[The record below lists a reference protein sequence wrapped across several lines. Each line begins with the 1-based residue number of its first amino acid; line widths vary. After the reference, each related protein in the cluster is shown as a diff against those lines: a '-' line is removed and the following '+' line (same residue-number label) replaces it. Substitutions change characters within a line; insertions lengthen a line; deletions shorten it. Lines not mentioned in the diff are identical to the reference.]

1 MGMDNSRKKVINNMS
16 WLLGGRIVNMILSF
30 FVSLA
35 TARYLGPD
43 NFGSI
48 NYVAAYV
55 SFFSSITSLGL
66 SVIVIKEVSMGQED
80 DNKVIWTGILMRF
93 ITAVLSTISVIALVS
108 ITDGDDPLIVQIAV
122 LESIAIL
129 ASAFDTFMY
138 WFQGKLLGKYTS
150 IAGVISY
157 LGMSLYRIYLL
168 ANNADILWFA
178 FATSVD
184 TLLLSFVLM
193 IFYVRKNGFR
203 PKVSLRLG
211 KKIMR
216 QSYHY
221 MISGLI
227 AILYS
232 KIDQIMLK
240 QMLDNTSVGLY
251 SAALAIAGLWGMIP
265 SAFIQSVSP
274 ILYKNAEQD
283 KGMFYKRLKQSYA
296 GIWLLNV
303 AWSLAISIFSYWVIY
318 FLYGTEYL
326 GARGA
331 LVIVVWY
338 SGISSIGSLT
348 QVYLATE
355 NKNKYVNY
363 FALAGLATDVILN
376 ALLIPHFGI
385 LGAAVA
391 TLTTYIV
398 IHIVMPLMIRDTR
411 KVGTL
416 ILQGMMF
423 QGVLDDEMK
432 QLIRKAFQKAI
443 RKIKRK

>member
-1 MGMDNSRKKVINNMS
+1 MG
-16 WLLGGRIVNMILSF
+16 WLLGGKIVNMILSF

-66 SVIVIKEVSMGQED
+66 SVIVIKEISMGKED
-80 DNKVIWTGILMRF
+80 DNEVIWTGILMRF
-93 ITAVLSTISVIALVS
+93 LTAVFSTIAVIALVS
-108 ITDGDDPLIVQIAV
+108 ITDKSDPLLIKIAI

-150 IAGVISY
+150 IASVVAYI
-157 LGMSLYRIYLL
+157 GMSLYRIYLL

-184 TLLLSFVLM
+184 TLLLSLILM
-193 IFYVRKNGFR
+193 LCYVRENGFH
-203 PKVSLRLG
+203 PKVSVRLG
-211 KKIMR
+211 KSLMK

-240 QMLDNTSVGLY
+240 QMLDTYSVGLY
-251 SAALAIAGLWGMIP
+251 TAALTIAGLWGMIP

-274 ILYKNAEQD
+274 ILYKNAEESR
-283 KGMFYKRLKQSYA
+283 GMFYKRLRQSYA
-296 GIWLLNV
+296 GIWLLNIC
-303 AWSLAISIFSYWVIY
+303 WSLGVSIFSYWVIY
-318 FLYGTEYL
+318 LLYGKAYL

-338 SGISSIGSLT
+338 TGITSIGSLT

-363 FALAGLATDVILN
+363 FALAGLVTDVVLN
-376 ALLIPHFGI
+376 ALLIPRMGI
-385 LGAAVA
+385 LGAAIA
-391 TLTTYIV
+391 TLVTYTV
-398 IHIVMPLMIRDTR
+398 IHIVMPLAIKDTR
-411 KVGTL
+411 DAGRL
-416 ILQGMMF
+416 IIQGMLF
-423 QGVLDDEMK
+423 RDVLDDEMK
-432 QLIRKAFQKAI
+432 QIIKVSAQKVLG
-443 RKIKRK
+443 KLKRK

>member
-1 MGMDNSRKKVINNMS
+1 MEESKKRVINNMG
-16 WLLGGRIVNMILSF
+16 WLLGGKIVNMILSF

-66 SVIVIKEVSMGQED
+66 SVIVIKEVSMGNED
-80 DNKVIWTGILMRF
+80 DNEVIWTGILMRF
-93 ITAVLSTISVIALVS
+93 LTAVLSTVSVIALVS
-108 ITDGDDPLIVQIAV
+108 VTDAKDPLIVRIAV
-122 LESIAIL
+122 LESIGIL

-150 IAGVISY
+150 IAGVLAY

-168 ANNADILWFA
+168 ANGADILWFA

-184 TLLLSFVLM
+184 TLILSSVLM
-193 IFYVRKNGFR
+193 IFYIKQNGFHL
-203 PKVSLRLG
+203 KVSLALG
-211 KKIMR
+211 KRLMR

-232 KIDQIMLK
+232 KVDQIMLK
-240 QMLDNTSVGLY
+240 HMLDSYSVGLY
-251 SAALAIAGLWGMIP
+251 SVALTVAGLWGMIP

-274 ILYKNAEQD
+274 ILYKDAEENRQ
-283 KGMFYKRLKQSYA
+283 MFYKRLKQSYA

-303 AWSLAISIFSYWVIY
+303 CWSVFISVFSYWVLY
-318 FLYGTEYL
+318 LLYGDKYL
-326 GARGA
+326 GAQGA
-331 LVIVVWY
+331 LTIVVWY
-338 SGISSIGSLT
+338 TGISSIGSLT

-355 NKNKYVNY
+355 DKNKYVNY
-363 FALAGLATDVILN
+363 FALAGLVTDVILN
-376 ALLIPHFGI
+376 FLLIPKFGI
-385 LGAAVA
+385 MGAATA
-391 TLTTYIV
+391 TLATYTV
-398 IHIVMPLMIRDTR
+398 IHIVMPLVMRETR
-411 KVGTL
+411 TAGKL
-416 ILQGMMF
+416 IIQGMLFREVIDDDMKMF
-423 QGVLDDEMK
+423 VRLFLGKVTGRLR
-432 QLIRKAFQKAI
+432 RKK
-443 RKIKRK
+443 

>member
-1 MGMDNSRKKVINNMS
+1 MG
-16 WLLGGRIVNMILSF
+16 WLLGGKIVNMILSF

-66 SVIVIKEVSMGQED
+66 SVIVIKEISMGKED
-80 DNKVIWTGILMRF
+80 DNEVIWTGILMRF
-93 ITAVLSTISVIALVS
+93 LTAVFSTIAVIALVS
-108 ITDGDDPLIVQIAV
+108 ITDKNDPLMVKIAI

-150 IAGVISY
+150 IASVVAYI
-157 LGMSLYRIYLL
+157 GMSLYRIYLL

-184 TLLLSFVLM
+184 TLLLSLILM
-193 IFYVRKNGFR
+193 LCYVRENGFR
-203 PKVSLRLG
+203 PKVSVRLG
-211 KKIMR
+211 KSLMK

-240 QMLDNTSVGLY
+240 QMLDTYSVGLY
-251 SAALAIAGLWGMIP
+251 TAALTIAGLWGMIP

-274 ILYKNAEQD
+274 ILYKNAEENR
-283 KGMFYKRLKQSYA
+283 GMFYKRLRQSYA
-296 GIWLLNV
+296 GIWLLNIC
-303 AWSLAISIFSYWVIY
+303 WSLGVSIFSYWVIY
-318 FLYGTEYL
+318 LLYGKAYL

-338 SGISSIGSLT
+338 TGITSIGSLT

-363 FALAGLATDVILN
+363 FALAGLVTDVVLN
-376 ALLIPHFGI
+376 ALLIPKMGI
-385 LGAAVA
+385 LGAAIA
-391 TLTTYIV
+391 TLVTYTV
-398 IHIVMPLMIRDTR
+398 IHIVMPLAIKDTR
-411 KVGTL
+411 DAGRL
-416 ILQGMMF
+416 IIQGMLF
-423 QGVLDDEMK
+423 RDVLDDEMK
-432 QLIRKAFQKAI
+432 QIIKVSAQKVLG
-443 RKIKRK
+443 KFKKK

>member
-1 MGMDNSRKKVINNMS
+1 MG
-16 WLLGGRIVNMILSF
+16 WLLGGKIVNMILSF

-66 SVIVIKEVSMGQED
+66 SVIVIKEISMGKED
-80 DNKVIWTGILMRF
+80 DNEVIWTGILMRF
-93 ITAVLSTISVIALVS
+93 LTAVFSTIAVIALVS
-108 ITDGDDPLIVQIAV
+108 ITDKSDPLMVKIAI

-150 IAGVISY
+150 IASVVAYI
-157 LGMSLYRIYLL
+157 GMSLYRIYLL

-184 TLLLSFVLM
+184 TLLLSLILM
-193 IFYVRKNGFR
+193 LCYVRENGFH
-203 PKVSLRLG
+203 PKVSVRLG
-211 KKIMR
+211 KSLMK

-240 QMLDNTSVGLY
+240 QMLDTYSVGLY
-251 SAALAIAGLWGMIP
+251 TAALTIAGLWGMIP

-274 ILYKNAEQD
+274 ILYKNAEENR
-283 KGMFYKRLKQSYA
+283 GMFYKRLRQSYA
-296 GIWLLNV
+296 GIWLLNIC
-303 AWSLAISIFSYWVIY
+303 WSLGVSIFSYWVIY
-318 FLYGTEYL
+318 LLYGKAYL

-338 SGISSIGSLT
+338 TGITSIGSLT

-363 FALAGLATDVILN
+363 FALAGLVTDVVLN
-376 ALLIPHFGI
+376 ALLIPKMGI
-385 LGAAVA
+385 LGAAIA
-391 TLTTYIV
+391 TLVTYTV
-398 IHIVMPLMIRDTR
+398 IHIVMPLAIKDTR
-411 KVGTL
+411 DAGRL
-416 ILQGMMF
+416 IIQGMLF
-423 QGVLDDEMK
+423 RDVLDDEMK
-432 QLIRKAFQKAI
+432 QIIQVSAQKVLG
-443 RKIKRK
+443 KLKRK

>member
-1 MGMDNSRKKVINNMS
+1 MG
-16 WLLGGRIVNMILSF
+16 WLLGGKIVNMILSF

-66 SVIVIKEVSMGQED
+66 SVIVIKEISMGKED
-80 DNKVIWTGILMRF
+80 DNEVIWTGILMRF
-93 ITAVLSTISVIALVS
+93 LTAVFSTIAVIALVS
-108 ITDGDDPLIVQIAV
+108 ITDKSDPLMVKIAI

-150 IAGVISY
+150 IASVVAYI
-157 LGMSLYRIYLL
+157 GMSLYRIYLL

-184 TLLLSFVLM
+184 TLLLSLILM
-193 IFYVRKNGFR
+193 LCYVRENGFH
-203 PKVSLRLG
+203 PKVSIRLG
-211 KKIMR
+211 KSLMK

-240 QMLDNTSVGLY
+240 QMLDTYSVGLY
-251 SAALAIAGLWGMIP
+251 TAALTIAGLWGMIP

-274 ILYKNAEQD
+274 ILYKNAEENR
-283 KGMFYKRLKQSYA
+283 GMFYKRLRQSYA
-296 GIWLLNV
+296 GIWLLNIC
-303 AWSLAISIFSYWVIY
+303 WSLGVSIFSYWVIY
-318 FLYGTEYL
+318 LLYGKAYL

-338 SGISSIGSLT
+338 TGITSIGSLT

-363 FALAGLATDVILN
+363 FALAGLVTDVILN
-376 ALLIPHFGI
+376 ALLIPRMGI
-385 LGAAVA
+385 LGAAIA
-391 TLTTYIV
+391 TLVTYTV
-398 IHIVMPLMIRDTR
+398 IHIVMPLAIKDTR
-411 KVGTL
+411 DAGRL
-416 ILQGMMF
+416 IIQGMLF
-423 QGVLDDEMK
+423 RDVLDDEMK
-432 QLIRKAFQKAI
+432 QIIKVSAQKVLG
-443 RKIKRK
+443 KLKRK

>member
-1 MGMDNSRKKVINNMS
+1 MG
-16 WLLGGRIVNMILSF
+16 WLLGGKIVNMILSF

-66 SVIVIKEVSMGQED
+66 SVIVIKEISMGKED
-80 DNKVIWTGILMRF
+80 DNEVIWTGILMRF
-93 ITAVLSTISVIALVS
+93 LTAVFSTIAVIALVS
-108 ITDGDDPLIVQIAV
+108 ITDKSDPLMVKIAI

-150 IAGVISY
+150 IASVVAYI
-157 LGMSLYRIYLL
+157 GMSLYRIYLL

-184 TLLLSFVLM
+184 TLLLSLILM
-193 IFYVRKNGFR
+193 LCYVRENGFH
-203 PKVSLRLG
+203 PKVSIRLG
-211 KKIMR
+211 KSLMK

-240 QMLDNTSVGLY
+240 QMLDTYSVGLY
-251 SAALAIAGLWGMIP
+251 TAALTIAGLWGMIP

-274 ILYKNAEQD
+274 ILYKNAEENH
-283 KGMFYKRLKQSYA
+283 GMFYKRLRQSYA
-296 GIWLLNV
+296 GIWLLNIC
-303 AWSLAISIFSYWVIY
+303 WSLGVSIFSYWVIY
-318 FLYGTEYL
+318 LLYGKAYL

-338 SGISSIGSLT
+338 TGITSIGSLT

-363 FALAGLATDVILN
+363 FALAGLVTDVVLN
-376 ALLIPHFGI
+376 ALLIPKMGI
-385 LGAAVA
+385 LGAAIA
-391 TLTTYIV
+391 TLVTYTV
-398 IHIVMPLMIRDTR
+398 IHIVMPLAIKDTR
-411 KVGTL
+411 DAGRL
-416 ILQGMMF
+416 IIQGMLF
-423 QGVLDDEMK
+423 RDVLDDEMK
-432 QLIRKAFQKAI
+432 QIIKVSAQKVLG
-443 RKIKRK
+443 KLKRK

>member
-1 MGMDNSRKKVINNMS
+1 MG
-16 WLLGGRIVNMILSF
+16 WLLGGKIVNMILSF

-66 SVIVIKEVSMGQED
+66 SVIVIKEISMGKED
-80 DNKVIWTGILMRF
+80 DNEVIWTGILMRF
-93 ITAVLSTISVIALVS
+93 LTAVFSTIAVIALVS
-108 ITDGDDPLIVQIAV
+108 ITDKSDPLMVKIAI

-150 IAGVISY
+150 IASVVAYI
-157 LGMSLYRIYLL
+157 GMSLYRIYLL

-184 TLLLSFVLM
+184 TLLLSLILM
-193 IFYVRKNGFR
+193 LCYVRENGFH
-203 PKVSLRLG
+203 PKVSIRLG
-211 KKIMR
+211 KSLMK

-240 QMLDNTSVGLY
+240 QMLDTYSVGLY
-251 SAALAIAGLWGMIP
+251 TAALTIAGLWGMIP

-274 ILYKNAEQD
+274 ILYKNAEENR
-283 KGMFYKRLKQSYA
+283 GMFYKRLRQSYS
-296 GIWLLNV
+296 GIWLLNIC
-303 AWSLAISIFSYWVIY
+303 WSLGVSIFSYWVIY
-318 FLYGTEYL
+318 LLYGKAYL

-338 SGISSIGSLT
+338 TGITSIGSLT

-363 FALAGLATDVILN
+363 FALAGLVTDVVLN
-376 ALLIPHFGI
+376 ALLIPKMGI
-385 LGAAVA
+385 LGAAIA
-391 TLTTYIV
+391 TLVTYTV
-398 IHIVMPLMIRDTR
+398 IHIVMPLAIKDTR
-411 KVGTL
+411 DAGRL
-416 ILQGMMF
+416 IIQGMLF
-423 QGVLDDEMK
+423 RDVLDDEMK
-432 QLIRKAFQKAI
+432 QIIKVSAQKVLG
-443 RKIKRK
+443 KLKRK

>member
-1 MGMDNSRKKVINNMS
+1 MG
-16 WLLGGRIVNMILSF
+16 WLLGGKIVNMILSF

-66 SVIVIKEVSMGQED
+66 SVIVIKEISMGKED
-80 DNKVIWTGILMRF
+80 DNEVIWTGILMRF
-93 ITAVLSTISVIALVS
+93 LTAVFSTIAVIALVS
-108 ITDGDDPLIVQIAV
+108 ITDKSDPLMVKIAI

-150 IAGVISY
+150 IASVVAYI
-157 LGMSLYRIYLL
+157 GMSLYRIYLL

-184 TLLLSFVLM
+184 TLLLSLILM
-193 IFYVRKNGFR
+193 LCYVRENGFH
-203 PKVSLRLG
+203 PKVSVRLG
-211 KKIMR
+211 KSLMK

-240 QMLDNTSVGLY
+240 QMLDTYSVGLY
-251 SAALAIAGLWGMIP
+251 TAALTIAGLWGMIP

-274 ILYKNAEQD
+274 ILYKNAEENR
-283 KGMFYKRLKQSYA
+283 GMFYKRLRQSYA
-296 GIWLLNV
+296 GIWLLNIC
-303 AWSLAISIFSYWVIY
+303 WSLGVSIFSYWVIY
-318 FLYGTEYL
+318 LLYGKAYL

-338 SGISSIGSLT
+338 TGITSIGSLT

-363 FALAGLATDVILN
+363 FALAGLVTDVVLN
-376 ALLIPHFGI
+376 ALLIPKMGI
-385 LGAAVA
+385 LGAAIA
-391 TLTTYIV
+391 TLITYTV
-398 IHIVMPLMIRDTR
+398 IHIVMPLAIKDTR
-411 KVGTL
+411 DAGRL
-416 ILQGMMF
+416 IIQGMLF
-423 QGVLDDEMK
+423 RDVLDDEMK
-432 QLIRKAFQKAI
+432 QIIKVSAQKVLG
-443 RKIKRK
+443 KLKRK

>member
-1 MGMDNSRKKVINNMS
+1 MDNSKKRVINNMG
-16 WLLGGRIVNMILSF
+16 WLLGGKIVNMILSF

-66 SVIVIKEVSMGQED
+66 SVIVIKEISMGKED
-80 DNKVIWTGILMRF
+80 DNEVIWTGILMRF
-93 ITAVLSTISVIALVS
+93 LTAVFSTIAVIALVS
-108 ITDGDDPLIVQIAV
+108 ITDKSDPLMVKIAI

-150 IAGVISY
+150 IASVVAYI
-157 LGMSLYRIYLL
+157 GMSLYRIYLL

-184 TLLLSFVLM
+184 TLLLSLILM
-193 IFYVRKNGFR
+193 LCYVRENGFH
-203 PKVSLRLG
+203 PKVSVRLG
-211 KKIMR
+211 KSLMK

-240 QMLDNTSVGLY
+240 QMLDTYSVGLY
-251 SAALAIAGLWGMIP
+251 TAALTIAGLWGMIP

-274 ILYKNAEQD
+274 ILYKNAEESR
-283 KGMFYKRLKQSYA
+283 GMFYKRLRQSYA
-296 GIWLLNV
+296 GIWLLNIC
-303 AWSLAISIFSYWVIY
+303 WSLGVSIFSYWVIY
-318 FLYGTEYL
+318 LLYGKAYL

-338 SGISSIGSLT
+338 TGITSIGSLT

-363 FALAGLATDVILN
+363 FALAGLVTDVILN
-376 ALLIPHFGI
+376 ALLIPRMGI
-385 LGAAVA
+385 LGAAIA
-391 TLTTYIV
+391 TLVTYTV
-398 IHIVMPLMIRDTR
+398 IHIVMPLAIKDTR
-411 KVGTL
+411 DAGRL
-416 ILQGMMF
+416 IIQGMLF
-423 QGVLDDEMK
+423 RDVLDDEMK
-432 QLIRKAFQKAI
+432 QIIKVSAQKVLG
-443 RKIKRK
+443 KLKRK

>member
-1 MGMDNSRKKVINNMS
+1 MG
-16 WLLGGRIVNMILSF
+16 WLLGGKIVNMILSF

-66 SVIVIKEVSMGQED
+66 SVIVIKEISMGKED
-80 DNKVIWTGILMRF
+80 DNEVIWTGILMRF
-93 ITAVLSTISVIALVS
+93 LTAVFSTIAVIALVS
-108 ITDGDDPLIVQIAV
+108 ITDKSDPLMVKIAI

-150 IAGVISY
+150 IASVVAYI
-157 LGMSLYRIYLL
+157 GMSLYRIYLL

-184 TLLLSFVLM
+184 TLLLSLILM
-193 IFYVRKNGFR
+193 LCYIRENGFH
-203 PKVSLRLG
+203 PKVSVRLG
-211 KKIMR
+211 KSLMK

-240 QMLDNTSVGLY
+240 QMLDTYSVGLY
-251 SAALAIAGLWGMIP
+251 TAALTIAGLWGMIP

-274 ILYKNAEQD
+274 ILYKNAEENR
-283 KGMFYKRLKQSYA
+283 GMFYKRLRQSYA
-296 GIWLLNV
+296 GIWLLNIC
-303 AWSLAISIFSYWVIY
+303 WSLGVSIFSYWVIY
-318 FLYGTEYL
+318 LLYGKAYL

-338 SGISSIGSLT
+338 TGITSIGSLT

-363 FALAGLATDVILN
+363 FALAGLVTDVVLN
-376 ALLIPHFGI
+376 ALLIPKMGI
-385 LGAAVA
+385 LGAAIA
-391 TLTTYIV
+391 TLVTYTV
-398 IHIVMPLMIRDTR
+398 IHIVMPLAIKDTR
-411 KVGTL
+411 DAGRL
-416 ILQGMMF
+416 IIQGMLF
-423 QGVLDDEMK
+423 RDVLDDEMK
-432 QLIRKAFQKAI
+432 QIIKVSAQKVLG
-443 RKIKRK
+443 KLKRK

>member
-1 MGMDNSRKKVINNMS
+1 MEESKKRVINNMG
-16 WLLGGRIVNMILSF
+16 WLLGGKIVNMILSF

-66 SVIVIKEVSMGQED
+66 SVIVIKEVSMGNED
-80 DNKVIWTGILMRF
+80 DNEVIWTGILMRF
-93 ITAVLSTISVIALVS
+93 LTAVFSTVSVIALVS
-108 ITDGDDPLIVQIAV
+108 VTDSKDPLIVRIAV
-122 LESIAIL
+122 LESIGIL

-150 IAGVISY
+150 IAGVLAY

-168 ANNADILWFA
+168 ANGADILWFA

-184 TLLLSFVLM
+184 TLILSSVLM
-193 IFYVRKNGFR
+193 IFYIKQNGFHL
-203 PKVSLRLG
+203 KVSLALG
-211 KKIMR
+211 KRLMR

-232 KIDQIMLK
+232 KVDQIMLK
-240 QMLDNTSVGLY
+240 HMLDSYSVGLY
-251 SAALAIAGLWGMIP
+251 SVALAIAGLWGMIP

-274 ILYKNAEQD
+274 ILYKDAEENRQ
-283 KGMFYKRLKQSYA
+283 MFYKRLKQSYA

-303 AWSLAISIFSYWVIY
+303 CWSVLISVFSYWILY
-318 FLYGTEYL
+318 LLYGEKYL
-326 GARGA
+326 GAQGA

-338 SGISSIGSLT
+338 TGISSIGSLT

-355 NKNKYVNY
+355 DKNKYVNY

-376 ALLIPHFGI
+376 FLLIPKFGI
-385 LGAAVA
+385 MGAATA
-391 TLTTYIV
+391 TLATYTV
-398 IHIVMPLMIRDTR
+398 IHIVMPLVLRETR
-411 KVGTL
+411 TAGKL
-416 ILQGMMF
+416 IVQGMLFREVIDDDMKMF
-423 QGVLDDEMK
+423 VRLFPGKVTGRFRR
-432 QLIRKAFQKAI
+432 RK
-443 RKIKRK
+443 

>member
-1 MGMDNSRKKVINNMS
+1 MG
-16 WLLGGRIVNMILSF
+16 WLLGGKIVNMILSF

-66 SVIVIKEVSMGQED
+66 SVIVIKEISMGKED
-80 DNKVIWTGILMRF
+80 DNEVIWTGILMRF
-93 ITAVLSTISVIALVS
+93 LTAVFSTIAVIALVS
-108 ITDGDDPLIVQIAV
+108 ITDKSDPLMVKIAI

-150 IAGVISY
+150 IASVVAYI
-157 LGMSLYRIYLL
+157 GMSLYRIYLL

-184 TLLLSFVLM
+184 TLLLSMILM
-193 IFYVRKNGFR
+193 LCYVRENGFH
-203 PKVSLRLG
+203 PKVSIRLG
-211 KKIMR
+211 KSLMK

-240 QMLDNTSVGLY
+240 QMLDTYSVGLY
-251 SAALAIAGLWGMIP
+251 TAALTIAGLWGMIP

-274 ILYKNAEQD
+274 ILYKNAEENR
-283 KGMFYKRLKQSYA
+283 GMFYKRLRQSYA
-296 GIWLLNV
+296 GIWLLNIC
-303 AWSLAISIFSYWVIY
+303 WSLGVSIFSYWVIY
-318 FLYGTEYL
+318 LLYGKAYL

-338 SGISSIGSLT
+338 TGITSIGSLT

-363 FALAGLATDVILN
+363 FALAGLVTDVVLN
-376 ALLIPHFGI
+376 ALLIPRMGI
-385 LGAAVA
+385 LGAAIA
-391 TLTTYIV
+391 TLVTYTV
-398 IHIVMPLMIRDTR
+398 IHIVMPLAIKDTR
-411 KVGTL
+411 DAGRL
-416 ILQGMMF
+416 IIQGMLF
-423 QGVLDDEMK
+423 RDVLDDEMK
-432 QLIRKAFQKAI
+432 QIIKVSAQKVLG
-443 RKIKRK
+443 KLKRK

>member
-1 MGMDNSRKKVINNMS
+1 MG
-16 WLLGGRIVNMILSF
+16 WLLGGKIVNMILSF

-66 SVIVIKEVSMGQED
+66 SVIVIKEISMGKED
-80 DNKVIWTGILMRF
+80 DNEVIWTGILMRF
-93 ITAVLSTISVIALVS
+93 LTAVFSTIAVIALVS
-108 ITDGDDPLIVQIAV
+108 ITDKSDPLMVKIAI

-150 IAGVISY
+150 IASVVAYI
-157 LGMSLYRIYLL
+157 GMSLYRIYLL

-184 TLLLSFVLM
+184 TLLLSLILM
-193 IFYVRKNGFR
+193 LCYVRENGFH
-203 PKVSLRLG
+203 PKASVRLG
-211 KKIMR
+211 KSLMK

-240 QMLDNTSVGLY
+240 QMLDTYSVGLY
-251 SAALAIAGLWGMIP
+251 TAALTVAGLWGMIP

-274 ILYKNAEQD
+274 ILYKNAEENR
-283 KGMFYKRLKQSYA
+283 GMFYKRLRQSYA
-296 GIWLLNV
+296 GIWLLNIC
-303 AWSLAISIFSYWVIY
+303 WSLGVSIFSYWVIY
-318 FLYGTEYL
+318 LLYGKAYL

-338 SGISSIGSLT
+338 TGITSIGSLT

-363 FALAGLATDVILN
+363 FALAGLVTDVVLN
-376 ALLIPHFGI
+376 ALLIPKMGI
-385 LGAAVA
+385 LGAAIA
-391 TLTTYIV
+391 TLVTYTV
-398 IHIVMPLMIRDTR
+398 IHIVMPLAIKDTR
-411 KVGTL
+411 DAGRL
-416 ILQGMMF
+416 IIQGMLF
-423 QGVLDDEMK
+423 RDVLDDEMK
-432 QLIRKAFQKAI
+432 QIIKVSAQKVLG
-443 RKIKRK
+443 KLKRK

>member
-1 MGMDNSRKKVINNMS
+1 MG
-16 WLLGGRIVNMILSF
+16 WLLGGKIVNMILSF

-66 SVIVIKEVSMGQED
+66 SVIVIKEISMGKED
-80 DNKVIWTGILMRF
+80 DNEVIWTGILMRF
-93 ITAVLSTISVIALVS
+93 LTAVFSTIAVIALVS
-108 ITDGDDPLIVQIAV
+108 ITDKSDPLLVKIAI

-150 IAGVISY
+150 IASVVAYI
-157 LGMSLYRIYLL
+157 GMSLYRIYLL

-184 TLLLSFVLM
+184 TLLLSLILM
-193 IFYVRKNGFR
+193 LCYVRENGFH
-203 PKVSLRLG
+203 PKVSVRLG
-211 KKIMR
+211 KSLMK

-240 QMLDNTSVGLY
+240 QMLDTYSVGLY
-251 SAALAIAGLWGMIP
+251 TAALTIAGLWGMIP

-274 ILYKNAEQD
+274 ILYKNAEESR
-283 KGMFYKRLKQSYA
+283 GMFYKRLRQSYA
-296 GIWLLNV
+296 GIWLLNIC
-303 AWSLAISIFSYWVIY
+303 WSLGVSIFSYWVIY
-318 FLYGTEYL
+318 LLYGKAYL

-338 SGISSIGSLT
+338 TGITSIGSLT

-363 FALAGLATDVILN
+363 FALAGLVTDVVLN
-376 ALLIPHFGI
+376 ALLIPKMGI
-385 LGAAVA
+385 LGAAIA
-391 TLTTYIV
+391 TLVTYTV
-398 IHIVMPLMIRDTR
+398 IHIVMPLAIKDTR
-411 KVGTL
+411 DAGRL
-416 ILQGMMF
+416 IIQGMLF
-423 QGVLDDEMK
+423 RDVLDDEMK
-432 QLIRKAFQKAI
+432 QIIKVSAQKVLG
-443 RKIKRK
+443 KLKRK

>member
-1 MGMDNSRKKVINNMS
+1 MG
-16 WLLGGRIVNMILSF
+16 WLLGGKIVNMILSF

-66 SVIVIKEVSMGQED
+66 SVIVIKEISMGKED
-80 DNKVIWTGILMRF
+80 DNEVIWTGILMRF
-93 ITAVLSTISVIALVS
+93 LTAVFSTIAVIALVS
-108 ITDGDDPLIVQIAV
+108 ITDKSDPLMVKIAI

-150 IAGVISY
+150 IASVVAYI
-157 LGMSLYRIYLL
+157 GMSLYRIYLL

-184 TLLLSFVLM
+184 TLLLSLILM
-193 IFYVRKNGFR
+193 LCYVRENGFH
-203 PKVSLRLG
+203 PKASVRLG
-211 KKIMR
+211 KSLMK

-240 QMLDNTSVGLY
+240 QMLDTYSVGLY
-251 SAALAIAGLWGMIP
+251 TAALTIAGLWGMIP

-274 ILYKNAEQD
+274 ILYKNAEENR
-283 KGMFYKRLKQSYA
+283 GMFYKRLRQSYA
-296 GIWLLNV
+296 GIWLLNIC
-303 AWSLAISIFSYWVIY
+303 WSLGVSIFSYWVIY
-318 FLYGTEYL
+318 LLYGKAYL

-338 SGISSIGSLT
+338 TGITSIGSLT

-363 FALAGLATDVILN
+363 FALAGLVTDVVLN
-376 ALLIPHFGI
+376 ALLIPKMGI
-385 LGAAVA
+385 LGAAIA
-391 TLTTYIV
+391 TLVTYTV
-398 IHIVMPLMIRDTR
+398 IHIVMPLAIKDTR
-411 KVGTL
+411 DAGRL
-416 ILQGMMF
+416 IIQGMLF
-423 QGVLDDEMK
+423 RDVLDDEMK
-432 QLIRKAFQKAI
+432 QIIKVSAQKVLG
-443 RKIKRK
+443 KFKKK

>member
-1 MGMDNSRKKVINNMS
+1 MENGKRRVLKNMS
-16 WLLGGRIVNMILSF
+16 WLLGGKIVNMILSF

-43 NFGSI
+43 NFGQI

-66 SVIVIKEVSMGQED
+66 SVIVIKEISTGVED
-80 DNKVIWTGILMRF
+80 ENEVIWTSVLMRF
-93 ITAVLSTISVIALVS
+93 VTSILSTISVLALVRIVDGGDALIMKIAL
-108 ITDGDDPLIVQIAV
+108 
-122 LESIAIL
+122 LESIGII

-138 WFQGKLLGKYTS
+138 WFQGKLLGKYVS
-150 IAGVISY
+150 IASVVAY

-184 TLLLSFVLM
+184 TLILSFVL
-193 IFYVRKNGFR
+193 FLCFVRENGFHLR
-203 PKVSLRLG
+203 TSVRLG
-211 KKIMR
+211 KKLMR

-232 KIDQIMLK
+232 KVDQVMLK
-240 QMLDNTSVGLY
+240 HMLDSYTVGLY

-274 ILYKNAEQD
+274 VLYKNAED
-283 KGMFYKRLKQSYA
+283 NHEMFIKRLRQSYA
-296 GIWLLNV
+296 GIWFLNIC
-303 AWSLAISIFSYWVIY
+303 WSLAISIFSYWVIY
-318 FLYGTEYL
+318 LLYGADYL

-331 LVIVVWY
+331 LIIVVWY
-338 SGISSIGSLT
+338 TGITSIGSLT

-355 NKNKYVNY
+355 DKNKYVNY

-376 ALLIPHFGI
+376 ALLIPICGI
-385 LGAAVA
+385 LGAAIA
-391 TLTTYIV
+391 TLATYTV
-398 IHIVMPLMIRDTR
+398 IHIVMPLVIPDTR
-411 KVGTL
+411 EAGRT
-416 ILQGMMF
+416 IIQGMTF
-423 QGVLDDEMK
+423 RGVVDDEMK
-432 QLIRKAFQKAI
+432 GFIKTAAGKIVRRK
-443 RKIKRK
+443 

>member
-1 MGMDNSRKKVINNMS
+1 MG
-16 WLLGGRIVNMILSF
+16 WLLGGKIVNMILSF

-66 SVIVIKEVSMGQED
+66 SVIVIKEISMGKED
-80 DNKVIWTGILMRF
+80 DNEVIWTGILMRF
-93 ITAVLSTISVIALVS
+93 LTAVFSTIAVIALVS
-108 ITDGDDPLIVQIAV
+108 ITDKSDPLMVKIAI

-150 IAGVISY
+150 IASVVAYI
-157 LGMSLYRIYLL
+157 GMSLYRIYLL

-184 TLLLSFVLM
+184 TLLLSLILM
-193 IFYVRKNGFR
+193 LCYVRENGFH
-203 PKVSLRLG
+203 PKVSVRLG
-211 KKIMR
+211 KSLMK

-240 QMLDNTSVGLY
+240 QMLDTYSVGLY
-251 SAALAIAGLWGMIP
+251 TAALTIAGLWGMIP

-274 ILYKNAEQD
+274 ILYKNAEENH
-283 KGMFYKRLKQSYA
+283 GMFYKRLRQSYA
-296 GIWLLNV
+296 GIWLLNIC
-303 AWSLAISIFSYWVIY
+303 WSLGVSIFSYWVIY
-318 FLYGTEYL
+318 LLYGKAYL

-338 SGISSIGSLT
+338 TGITSIGSLT

-363 FALAGLATDVILN
+363 FALAGLVTDVVLN
-376 ALLIPHFGI
+376 ALLIPKMGI
-385 LGAAVA
+385 LGAAIA
-391 TLTTYIV
+391 TLVTYTV
-398 IHIVMPLMIRDTR
+398 IHIVMPLAIKDTR
-411 KVGTL
+411 DAGRL
-416 ILQGMMF
+416 IIQGMLF
-423 QGVLDDEMK
+423 RDVLDDEMK
-432 QLIRKAFQKAI
+432 QIIKVSAQKVLG
-443 RKIKRK
+443 KLKRK

>member
-1 MGMDNSRKKVINNMS
+1 MG
-16 WLLGGRIVNMILSF
+16 WLLGGKIVNMILSF

-66 SVIVIKEVSMGQED
+66 SVIVIKEISMGKED
-80 DNKVIWTGILMRF
+80 DNEVIWTGILMRF
-93 ITAVLSTISVIALVS
+93 LTAVFSTIAVIALVS
-108 ITDGDDPLIVQIAV
+108 ITDKSDPLMVKIAI

-150 IAGVISY
+150 IASVVAYI
-157 LGMSLYRIYLL
+157 GMSLYRIYLL

-184 TLLLSFVLM
+184 TLLLSLILM
-193 IFYVRKNGFR
+193 LCYVRENGFH
-203 PKVSLRLG
+203 PKVSIRLG
-211 KKIMR
+211 KSLMK

-240 QMLDNTSVGLY
+240 QMLDTYSVGLY
-251 SAALAIAGLWGMIP
+251 TAALTIAGLWGMIP

-274 ILYKNAEQD
+274 ILYKNAEENR
-283 KGMFYKRLKQSYA
+283 GMFYKRLRQSYA
-296 GIWLLNV
+296 GIWLLNIC
-303 AWSLAISIFSYWVIY
+303 WSLGVSIFSYWVIY
-318 FLYGTEYL
+318 LLYGKAYL

-338 SGISSIGSLT
+338 TGITSIGSLT

-363 FALAGLATDVILN
+363 FALAGLVTDVVLN
-376 ALLIPHFGI
+376 ALLIPRMGI
-385 LGAAVA
+385 LGAAIA
-391 TLTTYIV
+391 TLVTYTV
-398 IHIVMPLMIRDTR
+398 IHIVMPLAIKDTR
-411 KVGTL
+411 DAGRL
-416 ILQGMMF
+416 IIQGMLF
-423 QGVLDDEMK
+423 RDVLDDEMK
-432 QLIRKAFQKAI
+432 QIIKVSAQKVLG
-443 RKIKRK
+443 KLKRK

>member
-1 MGMDNSRKKVINNMS
+1 MS
-16 WLLGGRIVNMILSF
+16 WLLGGKIVNMILSF

-43 NFGSI
+43 SYGEI

-80 DNKVIWTGILMRF
+80 DNEVIWTGILMRF
-93 ITAVLSTISVIALVS
+93 LTAVLSMISVLALVY
-108 ITDGDDPLIVQIAV
+108 ITDGGDPLIMKIAL
-122 LESIAIL
+122 LESIGIL

-138 WFQGKLLGKYTS
+138 WFQGKLLGKYVS
-150 IAGVISY
+150 IASVVAY

-168 ANNADILWFA
+168 ANSADILWFA

-184 TLLLSFVLM
+184 TLILSLVLM
-193 IFYVRKNGFR
+193 ICYIKENGFHIR
-203 PKVSLRLG
+203 TSVSLAKRL
-211 KKIMR
+211 MR

-240 QMLDNTSVGLY
+240 QMLDSRAVGLY
-251 SAALAIAGLWGMIP
+251 SAALTIAGLWGMIP

-274 ILYKNAEQD
+274 VLYKNAQENRE
-283 KGMFYKRLKQSYA
+283 MFYKRLKQSYA
-296 GIWLLNV
+296 GIWFLNIC
-303 AWSLAISIFSYWVIY
+303 WSLAVSIFSYWVIY
-318 FLYGTEYL
+318 LLYGEDYL

-338 SGISSIGSLT
+338 SGVSAIGSLT

-363 FALAGLATDVILN
+363 FALAGLAVDVVLN
-376 ALLIPHFGI
+376 VVLIPQFGI
-385 LGAAVA
+385 MGAAMA
-391 TLTTYIV
+391 TLVTYTV
-398 IHIVMPLMIRDTR
+398 INIVMPLVFPATR
-411 KVGTL
+411 EAGRL
-416 ILQGMMF
+416 ILQWRLF
-423 QGVLDDEMK
+423 RNAVDDDMK
-432 QLIRKAFQKAI
+432 RFLKLFVE
-443 RKIKRK
+443 KITGKFKKK

>member
-1 MGMDNSRKKVINNMS
+1 MG
-16 WLLGGRIVNMILSF
+16 WLLGGKIVNMILSF

-66 SVIVIKEVSMGQED
+66 SVIVIKEVSMGNED
-80 DNKVIWTGILMRF
+80 DNEVIWTGILMRF
-93 ITAVLSTISVIALVS
+93 LTAVLSTVSVIALVS
-108 ITDGDDPLIVQIAV
+108 VTDAKDPLIVRIAV
-122 LESIAIL
+122 LESIGIL

-150 IAGVISY
+150 IAGVLAY

-168 ANNADILWFA
+168 ANGADILWFA

-184 TLLLSFVLM
+184 TLILSFVLM
-193 IFYVRKNGFR
+193 IFYIRQNGFHL
-203 PKVSLRLG
+203 KVSLALG
-211 KKIMR
+211 KRLMR

-232 KIDQIMLK
+232 KVDQIMLK
-240 QMLDNTSVGLY
+240 HMLDSYSVGLY
-251 SAALAIAGLWGMIP
+251 SVALAIAGLWGMIP

-274 ILYKNAEQD
+274 ILYKDAEENRQ
-283 KGMFYKRLKQSYA
+283 MFYKRLKQSYA

-303 AWSLAISIFSYWVIY
+303 CWSVFISVFSYWVLY
-318 FLYGTEYL
+318 LLYGEKYL
-326 GARGA
+326 GAQGA
-331 LVIVVWY
+331 LIIVVWY
-338 SGISSIGSLT
+338 TGISSIGSLT

-355 NKNKYVNY
+355 DKNKYVNY

-376 ALLIPHFGI
+376 FLLIPKFGI
-385 LGAAVA
+385 MGAATA
-391 TLTTYIV
+391 TLATYTV
-398 IHIVMPLMIRDTR
+398 IHIVMPLVLRETR
-411 KVGTL
+411 TAGKL
-416 ILQGMMF
+416 IIQGMLFREVIDDDMKMF
-423 QGVLDDEMK
+423 VRLFLGKVTGRFR
-432 QLIRKAFQKAI
+432 RKK
-443 RKIKRK
+443 

>member
-1 MGMDNSRKKVINNMS
+1 MG
-16 WLLGGRIVNMILSF
+16 WLLGGKIVNMILSF

-66 SVIVIKEVSMGQED
+66 SVIVIKEISMGKED
-80 DNKVIWTGILMRF
+80 DNEVIWTGILMRF
-93 ITAVLSTISVIALVS
+93 LTAVFSTIAVIALVS
-108 ITDGDDPLIVQIAV
+108 ITDKSDPLMVKIAI

-150 IAGVISY
+150 IASVVAYI
-157 LGMSLYRIYLL
+157 GMSLYRIYLL

-184 TLLLSFVLM
+184 TLLLSLILM
-193 IFYVRKNGFR
+193 LCYVRENGFR
-203 PKVSLRLG
+203 PKASVRLG
-211 KKIMR
+211 KSLMK

-240 QMLDNTSVGLY
+240 QMLDTYSVGLY
-251 SAALAIAGLWGMIP
+251 TAALTIAGLWGMIP

-274 ILYKNAEQD
+274 ILYKNAEENR
-283 KGMFYKRLKQSYA
+283 GMFYKRLRQSYA
-296 GIWLLNV
+296 GIWLLNIC
-303 AWSLAISIFSYWVIY
+303 WSLGVSIFSYWVIY
-318 FLYGTEYL
+318 LLYGKAYL

-338 SGISSIGSLT
+338 TGITSIGSLT

-363 FALAGLATDVILN
+363 FALAGLVTDVVLN
-376 ALLIPHFGI
+376 ALLIPKMGI
-385 LGAAVA
+385 LGAAIA
-391 TLTTYIV
+391 TLITYTV
-398 IHIVMPLMIRDTR
+398 IHIVMPLAIKDTR
-411 KVGTL
+411 DAGRL
-416 ILQGMMF
+416 IIQGMLF
-423 QGVLDDEMK
+423 RDVLDDEMK
-432 QLIRKAFQKAI
+432 QIIKVSAQKVLG
-443 RKIKRK
+443 KLKRK